1 MGPFNALVRDHLAS
15 IVRETLTDITGAAAL
30 WHVYGGR
37 RASAVAAML
46 SDAKLGVPSRLVQSC
61 AGDLLYEESS
71 KVDEAA
77 IVGTLCIF
85 GLPYAI
91 VSWVC
96 TYANGR
102 LST

>member
-1 MGPFNALVRDHLAS
+1 M
-15 IVRETLTDITGAAAL
+15 
-30 WHVYGGR
+30 YGGR

-77 IVGTLCIF
+77 IVVTLCIL
-85 GLPYAI
+85 GCHTQL
-91 VSWVC
+91 
-96 TYANGR
+96 
-102 LST
+102 